1 MNLATITIFYFILQ
15 SNSTHSPEFTGLINF
30 LFICL
35 FIFCWIHADSD
46 PQHRKLGMKK
56 FLHILTNILLKTTR
70 YFNSKSYG
78 VSFKS
83 RAKAKFKGIHPKTSA
98 LGGPTPSV
106 SDPDP
111 HESPLWATSWIRIQE
126 VNKASSWSDDWA
138 PYLNGWKLEPNF

>member
-1 MNLATITIFYFILQ
+1 MEIIKKHLKFNQKDESCNYY
-15 SNSTHSPEFTGLINF
+15 HF
-30 LFICL
+30 LFHTSVQQYTQSRIHRPNKF
-35 FIFCWIHADSD
+35 FIYLPFHFLLD
-46 PQHRKLGMKK
+46 PCGFGSATQKIRNEKI
-56 FLHILTNILLKTTR
+56 LHILTNILLKTTR

-126 VNKASSWSDDWA
+126 VNKASS
-138 PYLNGWKLEPNF
+138 